1 MTNWPPTI
9 LDTSFEGIG
18 ACPGP
23 TIKAFSELGDANEDS
38 RLGRLLVTLGNT
50 KVEGV
55 GATRQAKL
63 KVVMVDTGV
72 NIGTNAGSVN
82 APDASE
88 KNGHH
93 LYSRLEQTLKKIKV
107 VEPR

>member
-1 MTNWPPTI
+1 M
-9 LDTSFEGIG
+9 
-18 ACPGP
+18 
-23 TIKAFSELGDANEDS
+23 
-38 RLGRLLVTLGNT
+38 
-50 KVEGV
+50 
-55 GATRQAKL
+55 RQAKL
-63 KVVMVDTGV
+63 KAVMVDTGV

-93 LYSRLEQTLKKIKV
+93 LYSHLEQTLKKIKV